1 MDFFLACLHRTANG
15 SELCFRLFFEGS
27 SGGCVHACFLS
38 CFHRVANSRLIPG
51 TFSLLV
57 FTVLRMAVNS
67 VFVYSSR
74 ATLVVVFMLVFLL
87 VFYRV
92 ENSCELR
99 FRLFFEYRGLEV
111 DIKQDMNSLVMASL
125 CGSCCAQK

>member
-1 MDFFLACLHRTANG
+1 MDFFLACLHRFANG
-15 SELCFRLFFEGS
+15 SELCFRSFLEGN
-27 SGGCVHACFLS
+27 SGCCVHACFLA
-38 CFHRVANSRLIPG
+38 C
-51 TFSLLV
+51 
-57 FTVLRMAVNS
+57 
-67 VFVYSSR
+67 
-74 ATLVVVFMLVFLL
+74 
-87 VFYRV
+87 FYRV